1 MKTPKLI
8 YFDQEDILHLL
19 FADGEEDNSVELS
32 PTITVELNA
41 QGEVIGI
48 EILQASDRP
57 RWRRYQIR
65 LRRYS
70 SAGYAGAYPMTD
82 CGRALNF
89 PHAWRPGGKLCS

>member
-32 PTITVELNA
+32 PTITAELNV

-48 EILQASDRP
+48 EILQASAFVCEAL
-57 RWRRYQIR
+57 QELAHAHR
-65 LRRYS
+65 LKLS
-70 SAGYAGAYPMTD
+70 PAG
-82 CGRALNF
+82 
-89 PHAWRPGGKLCS
+89 K